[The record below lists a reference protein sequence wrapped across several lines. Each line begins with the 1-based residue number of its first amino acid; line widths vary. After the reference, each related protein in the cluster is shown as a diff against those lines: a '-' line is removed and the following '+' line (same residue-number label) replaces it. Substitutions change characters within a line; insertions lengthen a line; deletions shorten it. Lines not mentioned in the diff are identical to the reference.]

1 MIYDQFQTDKQAF
14 ELVCINGVYQIRVK
28 SLHIWFDALI
38 GKFFWK
44 TLYRSNSLRKLRRR
58 MFKMEEEE
66 RNPLIFAIKNKNNE
80 SYLHQ

>member
-1 MIYDQFQTDKQAF
+1 MIYDLFTTDKQDF

-44 TLYRSNSLRKLRRR
+44 TLYFSDSLADAKIAFYKL
-58 MFKMEEEE
+58 ENEQ
-66 RNPLIFAIKNKNNE
+66 NTLSVTNNE
-80 SYLHQ
+80 SNLRK

>member
-44 TLYRSNSLRKLRRR
+44 TLYFSDSLADAKIAFYKLQ
-58 MFKMEEEE
+58 
-66 RNPLIFAIKNKNNE
+66 NNQKNTFYNE
-80 SYLHQ
+80 Q

>member
-28 SLHIWFDALI
+28 SIKIWFDALI

-44 TLYRSNSLRKLRRR
+44 TLYFSDSLFDTKKAFYMLA
-58 MFKMEEEE
+58 KEKG
-66 RNPLIFAIKNKNNE
+66 NISYKGQNINLNNE
-80 SYLHQ
+80 E